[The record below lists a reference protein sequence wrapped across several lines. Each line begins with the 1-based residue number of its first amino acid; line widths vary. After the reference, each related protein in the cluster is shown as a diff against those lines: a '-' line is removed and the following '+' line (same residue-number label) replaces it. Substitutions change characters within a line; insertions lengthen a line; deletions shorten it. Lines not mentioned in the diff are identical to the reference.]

1 MNFSAIKLVNLK
13 SARSITLLTLLT
25 LLTLSAAFLLTPKP
39 SQAAGGTTDPVT
51 GSGTTTNGSPTPTQN
66 PLSNGIG
73 GLTSSGTNNYS
84 SGSYN
89 FGSYSSGSSC
99 GIQGYINTN
108 YGNGNASSPIYSS
121 QNQNSSSSTLNAA
134 TSIQTFT
141 LGAGIIFNSQK
152 CLDPRKQLETQ
163 ERIQTTQNQT
173 QLKQTQFQICGP
185 QRTELVKT
193 NPTITKER
201 LDEVCP
207 L

>member
-1 MNFSAIKLVNLK
+1 MKLNPANHK
-13 SARSITLLTLLT
+13 IFQT
-25 LLTLSAAFLLTPKP
+25 TLSLLILAISPFLQTLP
-39 SQAAGGTTDPVT
+39 SQAAGGGGGTVTDNGT
-51 GSGTTTNGSPTPTQN
+51 GTNSTNLGTQN
-66 PLSNGIG
+66 PLSNGINTLGGGG
-73 GLTSSGTNNYS
+73 GLGLGTNQYS
-84 SGSYN
+84 QGSYN

-99 GIQGYINTN
+99 GVQAYLNTN
-108 YGNGNASSPIYSS
+108 YGNGNAISPISSS
-121 QNQNSSSSTLNAA
+121 QSQSQNSTVLNGT

-141 LGAGIIFNSQK
+141 IGAGVIFNSQK

-163 ERIQTTQNQT
+163 ERLQTQQTTT

>member
-1 MNFSAIKLVNLK
+1 MKPRIIYLTKLH
-13 SARSITLLTLLT
+13 ATLTALILTISPFFQT
-25 LLTLSAAFLLTPKP
+25 LP
-39 SQAAGGTTDPVT
+39 SQAAGGGTDNGT
-51 GSGTTTNGSPTPTQN
+51 GTTGNGNPTNGSPITPQN

-73 GLTSSGTNNYS
+73 GLNGINSSGTNNYS